1 MTGKRSKHQAEPAS
15 DRGSVPSELELFIFR
30 ELPGELRYLL
40 TVSAELPEVVIYAAN
55 AVNSVLQEV
64 SGDSP
69 PAVLQRSAMQLRS
82 HADQIHRAASDLQV
96 LAGRL
101 QGLAWA
107 GWAGEQSQL
116 KESFELPSKV

>member
-15 DRGSVPSELELFIFR
+15 DRVSVPSELELFIFR

-40 TVSAELPEVVIYAAN
+40 AVSAELPDVVAYAAN
-55 AVNSVLQEV
+55 AVGSVLQEV

-69 PAVLQRSAMQLRS
+69 PALLQRSATQIRS
-82 HADQIHRAASDLQV
+82 HADQIHRAASDLLV

-107 GWAGEQSQL
+107 GWAGEQSHL
-116 KESFELPSKV
+116 KEAFELPGKV

>member
-15 DRGSVPSELELFIFR
+15 DRTSVTDLELFIFR

-40 TVSAELPEVVIYAAN
+40 TMSAELPEVVVYAAN
-55 AVNSVLQEV
+55 AVGSVLQEV

-101 QGLAWA
+101 LGLAWA
-107 GWAGEQSQL
+107 GWAGQQAQL
-116 KESFELPSKV
+116 EESFDLSGKV